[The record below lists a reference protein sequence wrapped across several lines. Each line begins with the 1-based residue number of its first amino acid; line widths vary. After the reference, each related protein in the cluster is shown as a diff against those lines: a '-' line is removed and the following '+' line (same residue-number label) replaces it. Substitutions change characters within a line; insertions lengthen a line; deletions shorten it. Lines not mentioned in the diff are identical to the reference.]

1 MRMRGGGGISR
12 QLNGG
17 VKGRETESESERG
30 AEFRQPE
37 ALRKSFSFCA
47 NKLDYSITCLYPANR

>member
-1 MRMRGGGGISR
+1 MSRGVSMA
-12 QLNGG
+12 Q
-17 VKGRETESESERG
+17 RERERERRERARERKERKRG
-30 AEFRQPE
+30 AELRQAE

>member
-1 MRMRGGGGISR
+1 MA
-12 QLNGG
+12 Q
-17 VKGRETESESERG
+17 REREREGKEREREERKRG
-30 AEFRQPE
+30 AELRQAE

>member
-1 MRMRGGGGISR
+1 MSRGVSMA
-12 QLNGG
+12 Q
-17 VKGRETESESERG
+17 REREREGKEREREERKRG
-30 AEFRQPE
+30 AELRQAE